1 MPRLTWKGAMPE
13 LFVFV
18 FKSAPYYAVIGV
30 SKRCINPTTKQVSG
44 LSVMSSSSPP
54 SARKAWHLSL
64 TKRVK
69 NKAPAAKQS
78 LRKLFKFIHL
88 LFSLDYTKLDVLLI
102 TAGTFFAIASGVP
115 FPLLG
120 IVFGELINELNS
132 TTCSEDTSESSDITS
147 NVRERVL
154 YVIYITIANF
164 CFIYIHCSCWSY
176 ASERIARRYR
186 RRYFQSIVKQDTAY
200 IEGLPSGDVIS
211 RLVRD
216 IEVVQSGT
224 SEKVGI
230 LISTVSY
237 FVTSYIVAFMKA
249 PKIAGMLVSVVPCY
263 FLMSYVGGYFIKRY
277 ATRINT
283 HVDAATT
290 IASSSLSHLPLV
302 YAFTAGDRLIKMFS
316 HHLLASRRDA
326 LKKAGTHAVQLGL
339 LYFIAYSS
347 NALAFWAG
355 SREIAQSVESDQGG
369 VSVGAVYTVIFV
381 LIDASFILS
390 QVAPFIH
397 VFAAAASASDR
408 LQSVIDRHSL
418 IDGTSDEGDKYAP
431 FGEQDIVLRDV
442 HFTYPSRPDAPVL
455 TGINL
460 TIPPRQH
467 TAIVGASGGGKSTVV
482 SLLERFYDPSSGELL
497 IGSQRFQDL
506 NVKYL
511 RGSIGYVQQE
521 PTLFDRSIL
530 ENIADGLENSS
541 NESHR
546 DLNSAAMGSALA
558 DVAACIRNGTP
569 EKEAIKAQDH
579 RVSKVVE
586 LVRQAAL
593 NSNALTFIETL
604 PHGLATSTGSGG
616 SQLSGGQKQRVALAR
631 ALVREPSLL
640 ILDEATA
647 ALDSTSESLI
657 QDALAKLQD
666 RVTMVSIA
674 HRLATAKDAHK
685 IVVVDKG
692 EVVEQGPHAELIA
705 KGGVYAKMVEFQN
718 LERVEMPA
726 TSEDHAVSRSSSDI
740 QGELPDYGS
749 REMPA
754 EESVLI
760 PSGEETKAQTDSDKT
775 VDESSRSKP
784 PRWFTIKFTFAL
796 VRPNLGFLI
805 LGLSASVI
813 IGGSYIAEAV
823 IFGHT
828 VSSLS
833 PCGGADNIREGGE
846 LYGLLFFII
855 AIAEFSANV
864 VGGCAFGWAAE
875 KILARIRILSLKSL
889 LSQTIG
895 WHSMDD
901 RTPGTLISYII
912 SDASALS
919 NITGSTIG
927 LILAAAVNL
936 VAGLVVS
943 FVLAWKIAIVLAPCI
958 PVLLASGIMKLR
970 TQAKFA
976 ERHQKAFSQATAIT
990 VEAVDN
996 IRIVSAFSLE
1006 TSSNLRYE
1014 HALREPYR
1022 ETLRSIAYGNVFLA
1036 LAFSISNLVYALAYW
1051 WGTRQVVDGLYSQTQ
1066 FFIILPAL
1074 LFSTQSCSQMF
1085 ALAPDI
1091 SKAGLAASNITKL
1104 LTTRSA
1110 DDELDPQNARGKPT
1124 DYKQLVSEKPLDTEA
1139 ADASALA
1146 SSGQGMMVRLR
1157 DVHFD
1162 YPSRPGHPVLC
1173 GVNLNIEAGQFCAL
1187 AGPSGSGK
1195 STIFAMLERFYRPS
1209 RGAVVM
1215 DGIDITRRFG
1225 AEFRDDLALVPQD
1238 NVLFEGSVAFNLS
1251 LGARSGHQPSQE
1263 EIEEACRAASIH
1275 DVIMSLPRGYQTQ
1288 CNHDG
1293 KQFSGGQRQRL
1304 SIARA
1309 LLRRPRL
1316 LLLDESTSALDGES
1330 ERRIQDALMALRGRT
1345 TIIAIAHRLNTIQH
1359 ADCIYL
1365 IEGGKC
1371 VEQGTHREL
1380 IERSEAYRSSVVH
1393 QSIQS

>member
-1 MPRLTWKGAMPE
+1 MSSGSPPTVPKGAH
-13 LFVFV
+13 LQLIQRIK
-18 FKSAPYYAVIGV
+18 KSIPA
-30 SKRCINPTTKQVSG
+30 TKQSF
-44 LSVMSSSSPP
+44 
-54 SARKAWHLSL
+54 RKFFA
-64 TKRVK
+64 
-69 NKAPAAKQS
+69 
-78 LRKLFKFIHL
+78 FIHL
-88 LFSLDYTKLDVLLI
+88 LFSLGFTKLDVLLI
-102 TAGTFFAIASGVP
+102 AAGTFFAIASGIP

-120 IVFGELINELNS
+120 IVFGELINDLN
-132 TTCSEDTSESSDITS
+132 TATCTDAASTS
-147 NVRERVL
+147 NNVTDNVRQKVL

-186 RRYFQSIVKQDTAY
+186 RRYFQSIVRQDTAY

-216 IEVVQSGT
+216 VEVVQSGT

-237 FVTSYIVAFMKA
+237 FVTSYVVAFMKA

-263 FLMSYVGGYFIKRY
+263 FLMSYVGGYFIKKY
-277 ATRINT
+277 TTRINT

-302 YAFTAGDRLIKMFS
+302 YAFSSGDRLIKLFS
-316 HHLLASRRDA
+316 DHLLESRKDA

-339 LYFIAYSS
+339 LYFVAYSS

-355 SREIAQSVESDQGG
+355 SRQIAEAVESDQGG

-397 VFAAAASASDR
+397 MFAAAAGASDR
-408 LQSVIDRHSL
+408 LQSVINRDSL
-418 IDGTSDEGDKYAP
+418 IDGTSDKGDKSAP
-431 FGEQDIVLRDV
+431 FGEEDIVFRDV
-442 HFTYPSRPDAPVL
+442 HFSYPSRPDAPVL
-455 TGINL
+455 NGINL
-460 TIPPRQH
+460 NIPPRQH
-467 TAIVGASGGGKSTVV
+467 TAIVGPSGGGKSTVV
-482 SLLERFYDPSSGELL
+482 SLLERFYDPASGELL
-497 IGSQRFQDL
+497 IGSHRFQDL

-521 PTLFDRSIL
+521 PTLFNRSIL
-530 ENIADGLENSS
+530 ENIADGLMNSS
-541 NESHR
+541 NENHKE
-546 DLNSAAMGSALA
+546 LTSAVLGCALA
-558 DVAACIRNGTP
+558 DLAASIRNGTP
-569 EKEAIKAQDH
+569 ENEALKVHNHNVA
-579 RVSKVVE
+579 RVVE
-586 LVRQAAL
+586 LVRHAAA
-593 NSNALTFIETL
+593 SANALTFIETL
-604 PHGLATSTGSGG
+604 PHGLATNTGSAG
-616 SQLSGGQKQRVALAR
+616 SQLSGGQKQRIALAR

-657 QDALAKLQD
+657 HDALAKLQD
-666 RVTMVSIA
+666 RITMVSIA

-685 IVVVDKG
+685 IVVIDKG
-692 EVVEQGPHAELIA
+692 KVVEQGPHTELVA
-705 KGGVYAKMVEFQN
+705 KGGAYAKMVEFQN
-718 LERVEMPA
+718 LDTLEAPA
-726 TSEDHAVSRSSSDI
+726 KPEDSVSRDSRAIRNTS
-740 QGELPDYGS
+740 PDYGS
-749 REMPA
+749 KEMTVEDSAVKTP
-754 EESVLI
+754 V
-760 PSGEETKAQTDSDKT
+760 EETKKETGSDKT
-775 VDESSRSKP
+775 VEESDKSTP
-784 PRWFTIKFTFAL
+784 PRWFTIKFAFAL
-796 VRPNLGFLI
+796 VRPNLGYLI
-805 LGLSASVI
+805 LCLSASVI
-813 IGGSYIAEAV
+813 IGGSYISEAV

-828 VSSLS
+828 VNSLS
-833 PCGGADNIREGGE
+833 PCGGADKIRHGGQ
-846 LYGLLFFII
+846 LYGLLFFIM
-855 AIAEFSANV
+855 ALVEFSANV

-875 KILARIRILSLKSL
+875 KILTRIRILSLQSL
-889 LSQTIG
+889 LSQTIR
-895 WHSMDD
+895 WHGMDD
-901 RTPGTLISYII
+901 RTPGTLISYIV
-912 SDASALS
+912 SDASSLS
-919 NITGSTIG
+919 NITGSTVG

-958 PVLLASGIMKLR
+958 PVLLVSGIMKLR

-976 ERHQKAFSQATAIT
+976 ERHQKAFAEATSIT
-990 VEAVDN
+990 VEAIDN

-1006 TSSNLRYE
+1006 TESNVRYE
-1014 HALREPYR
+1014 HALREPYH
-1022 ETLRSIAYGNVFLA
+1022 ETLRSIAYSNVFLA

-1051 WGTRQVVDGLYSQTQ
+1051 WGTRQVVAGLYSQTQ

-1091 SKAGLAASNITKL
+1091 SKAGLAAANITKL

-1110 DDELDPQNARGKPT
+1110 DDELNPQSPGQKHSA
-1124 DYKQLVSEKPLDTEA
+1124 YKLLLSEKSHDTEA
-1139 ADASALA
+1139 ADSSVPV
-1146 SSGQGMMVRLR
+1146 SSGSGMNVQLR
-1157 DVHFD
+1157 DVHFE

-1173 GVNLNIEAGQFCAL
+1173 GVNLNIQAGQFCAL

-1195 STIFAMLERFYRPS
+1195 STIFAILERFYRPN

-1215 DGIDITRRFG
+1215 DGIDITRQLG
-1225 AEFRDDLALVPQD
+1225 TEFRDDIALVPQE
-1238 NVLFEGSVAFNLS
+1238 NVLFEGSVTFNLG
-1251 LGARSGHQPSQE
+1251 LGARPGHQPSQE
-1263 EIEEACRAASIH
+1263 DIEEACRAASIH
-1275 DVIMSLPRGYQTQ
+1275 EVIMSLPQGYDTP
-1288 CNHDG
+1288 CSHDG

-1330 ERRIQDALMALRGRT
+1330 ERRIQDSLMALRGRT
-1345 TIIAIAHRLNTIQH
+1345 TIIAIAHRLNIIQH

-1365 IEGGKC
+1365 IEAGQC
-1371 VEQGTHREL
+1371 VEQGTHLEL
-1380 IERSEAYRSSVVH
+1380 IERSETYRSSVIQ

>member
-1 MPRLTWKGAMPE
+1 
-13 LFVFV
+13 
-18 FKSAPYYAVIGV
+18 
-30 SKRCINPTTKQVSG
+30 
-44 LSVMSSSSPP
+44 MSSSSPP
-54 SARKAWHLSL
+54 NARRASHLQL
-64 TKRVK
+64 LQRVK
-69 NKAPAAKQS
+69 KTVPGTKQS
-78 LRKLFKFIHL
+78 FRKLFAFIHL
-88 LFSLDYTKLDVLLI
+88 LFSLDYTKLDVFLI
-102 TAGTFFAIASGVP
+102 AAGTFFAIASGIP
-115 FPLLG
+115 LPLLG
-120 IVFGELINELNS
+120 IVFGELINDLN
-132 TTCSEDTSESSDITS
+132 TATCTDAASAS
-147 NVRERVL
+147 NNVTDSVRQKVL

-186 RRYFQSIVKQDTAY
+186 RRYFQSIVRQDTAY

-230 LISTVSY
+230 LIYTVSY
-237 FVTSYIVAFMKA
+237 FATSYVVAFMKA
-249 PKIAGMLVSVVPCY
+249 PEIAGMLVSVVPCY

-277 ATRINT
+277 TTRINS

-302 YAFTAGDRLIKMFS
+302 YAFSSGDRLIKLFS
-316 HHLLASRRDA
+316 ENLLESRKDA

-355 SREIAQSVESDQGG
+355 SRQIAEAVESGQGG

-397 VFAAAASASDR
+397 MFAAAAGASDR
-408 LQSVIDRHSL
+408 LQSVINRDSL
-418 IDGTSDEGDKYAP
+418 IDGTSDEGNKSAP
-431 FGEQDIVLRDV
+431 FGEEDIVFRGV
-442 HFTYPSRPDAPVL
+442 HFSYPSRPDAPVL
-455 TGINL
+455 NGINL
-460 TIPPRQH
+460 TIPPLQH
-467 TAIVGASGGGKSTVV
+467 TAIVGPSGGGKSTVV
-482 SLLERFYDPSSGELL
+482 SLLERFYDPVSGELL
-497 IGSQRFQDL
+497 IGSQRLQ
-506 NVKYL
+506 V

-521 PTLFDRSIL
+521 PTLFNRSIL
-530 ENIADGLENSS
+530 ENIADGLITSS
-541 NESHR
+541 NESHQV
-546 DLNSAAMGSALA
+546 LTSAVLGRVLA
-558 DVAACIRNGTP
+558 DLAESIRNGTP
-569 EKEAIKAQDH
+569 EKEALLAHDDKVA
-579 RVSKVVE
+579 KVVE
-586 LVRQAAL
+586 LVRQAAA
-593 NSNALTFIETL
+593 SANALAFIETL
-604 PHGLATSTGSGG
+604 PHGLATNTGSGG
-616 SQLSGGQKQRVALAR
+616 SQLSGGQKQRIALAR

-692 EVVEQGPHAELIA
+692 KVVEQGPHAELVA
-705 KGGVYAKMVEFQN
+705 KGGAYAKMVEFQN
-718 LERVEMPA
+718 LETLEAPA
-726 TSEDHAVSRSSSDI
+726 IPGDDVSRDSSVIRST
-740 QGELPDYGS
+740 LPDYGS
-749 REMPA
+749 KEMAVEDSALKSSGEEIKKETASDKTA
-754 EESVLI
+754 EES
-760 PSGEETKAQTDSDKT
+760 D
-775 VDESSRSKP
+775 RSKP
-784 PRWFTIKFTFAL
+784 PRWFTLKFTFAL
-796 VRPNLGFLI
+796 VRPNLGYLM

-828 VSSLS
+828 VNSLS
-833 PCGGADNIREGGE
+833 PCGVADKIRDGGE
-846 LYGLLFFII
+846 SYGLLFFVM
-855 AIAEFSANV
+855 ALLEFSANV
-864 VGGCAFGWAAE
+864 IAGCAFGWAAE
-875 KILARIRILSLKSL
+875 KILIRIRILSLKCL

-895 WHSMDD
+895 WHGMDD
-901 RTPGTLISYII
+901 RTPSTLISYIV
-912 SDASALS
+912 SDASSLS
-919 NITGSTIG
+919 NITGSTVG

-936 VAGLVVS
+936 VAGLAVS

-958 PVLLASGIMKLR
+958 PVLLVSSILKLR

-976 ERHQKAFSQATAIT
+976 ERHQKAFAEATSIT

-1006 TSSNLRYE
+1006 KESNIRYE
-1014 HALREPYR
+1014 HALRAPYR
-1022 ETLRSIAYGNVFLA
+1022 ETLRSIAYSNIFLA

-1051 WGTRQVVDGLYSQTQ
+1051 WGTRQVVAGLYSQTQ

-1085 ALAPDI
+1085 ALAPGI
-1091 SKAGLAASNITKL
+1091 SKAGLAAANITRL

-1110 DDELDPQNARGKPT
+1110 DDELNPQ
-1124 DYKQLVSEKPLDTEA
+1124 
-1139 ADASALA
+1139 
-1146 SSGQGMMVRLR
+1146 SSGQKPNDYKSLLSEKSQDAEAAYSSVPFASGTGMNVQLR
-1157 DVHFD
+1157 DVHFE
-1162 YPSRPGHPVLC
+1162 YPSRPGHQVLR
-1173 GVNLNIEAGQFCAL
+1173 GVNLDIQAGQFCAL

-1195 STIFAMLERFYRPS
+1195 STIFTMLERFYRPN

-1215 DGIDITRRFG
+1215 DGTDITRQLG
-1225 AEFRDDLALVPQD
+1225 TEFWDDIALVPQE

-1251 LGARSGHQPSQE
+1251 LGARPGHEPSQE
-1263 EIEEACRAASIH
+1263 EMEEACRAASIH
-1275 DVIMSLPRGYQTQ
+1275 EVIMSLSQGYQTP
-1288 CNHDG
+1288 CSHDG

-1330 ERRIQDALMALRGRT
+1330 ER
-1345 TIIAIAHRLNTIQH
+1345 
-1359 ADCIYL
+1359 
-1365 IEGGKC
+1365 
-1371 VEQGTHREL
+1371 
-1380 IERSEAYRSSVVH
+1380 
-1393 QSIQS
+1393 

>member
-1 MPRLTWKGAMPE
+1 MSRPEHRLT
-13 LFVFV
+13 LVQ
-18 FKSAPYYAVIGV
+18 
-30 SKRCINPTTKQVSG
+30 TQ
-44 LSVMSSSSPP
+44 
-54 SARKAWHLSL
+54 
-64 TKRVK
+64 RVK
-69 NKAPAAKQS
+69 DIF
-78 LRKLFKFIHL
+78 RKFFAFIHL
-88 LFSLDYTKLDVLLI
+88 LFSLGYTKLDALLI
-102 TAGTFFAIASGVP
+102 AAGTFFAIASGIP

-120 IVFGELINELNS
+120 IVFGELINDLNT
-132 TTCSEDTSESSDITS
+132 TTCPETASASASAS
-147 NVRERVL
+147 NDVTNSVRKKVL

-186 RRYFQSIVKQDTAY
+186 RRYFQSIIRQETAY

-277 ATRINT
+277 ATRINN
-283 HVDAATT
+283 HVDAATA

-302 YAFTAGDRLIKMFS
+302 YAFSSGDRLIRLFS
-316 HHLLASRRDA
+316 DHLLESRKDA

-355 SREIAQSVESDQGG
+355 SRQIAEAVESNQGG

-397 VFAAAASASDR
+397 MFAAAAGASDR
-408 LQSVIDRHSL
+408 LQSVINRDSL
-418 IDGTSDEGDKYAP
+418 IDGTSGEGDTYAP
-431 FGEQDIVLRDV
+431 FGEEDIVFRDV
-442 HFTYPSRPDAPVL
+442 HFSYPSRPDTLVL
-455 TGINL
+455 NGFNL
-460 TIPPRQH
+460 AIPPRQH
-467 TAIVGASGGGKSTVV
+467 TAIVGPSGGGKSTVL
-482 SLLERFYDPSSGELL
+482 SLLERFYDPASGQLL

-530 ENIADGLENSS
+530 ENIADGLANSS
-541 NESHR
+541 NESYK
-546 DLNSAAMGSALA
+546 DLTSVVLGSALA
-558 DVAACIRNGTP
+558 DLAASIRNGMP
-569 EKEAIKAQDH
+569 ANEAIRSHDH
-579 RVSKVVE
+579 RVARIVD
-586 LVRQAAL
+586 LVRQAAAS
-593 NSNALTFIETL
+593 SNALTFIETM
-604 PHGLATSTGSGG
+604 PHGLATITGPAG
-616 SQLSGGQKQRVALAR
+616 SQLSGGQKQRIALAR
-631 ALVREPSLL
+631 ALVRDPSIL

-647 ALDSTSESLI
+647 ALDSTSEMLI

-674 HRLATAKDAHK
+674 HRLATAKDANK

-692 EVVEQGPHAELIA
+692 KVVEQGPHAELVA
-705 KGGVYAKMVEFQN
+705 KGGVYAKMVQFQN
-718 LERVEMPA
+718 LETLEMPVM
-726 TSEDHAVSRSSSDI
+726 SEDTVSPYKSSI
-740 QGELPDYGS
+740 HCELPDLRS
-749 REMPA
+749 KEMPVQ
-754 EESVLI
+754 ESVRKT
-760 PSGEETKAQTDSDKT
+760 SGEETKTRTGSDDT
-775 VDESSRSKP
+775 VEEPDNLNP
-784 PRWFTIKFTFAL
+784 PRWLTAKFMFAL
-796 VRPNLGFLI
+796 VRPNIGYLI

-833 PCGGADNIREGGE
+833 PCGGADNIRHGGH
-846 LYGLLFFII
+846 LYGLLFFIM
-855 AIAEFSANV
+855 ALVEFSANV

-875 KILARIRILSLKSL
+875 KILTRVRILSLKSL
-889 LSQTIG
+889 LSQTLG
-895 WHSMDD
+895 WHVMGD

-919 NITGSTIG
+919 NITGSTVG
-927 LILAAAVNL
+927 LVLAAAVNL

-943 FVLAWKIAIVLAPCI
+943 FAIAWKIAIVLAPCI

-976 ERHQKAFSQATAIT
+976 ERHQKAFAQATSIT

-1006 TSSNLRYE
+1006 TQSNVRYE
-1014 HALREPYR
+1014 HALREPYQ

-1051 WGTRQVVDGLYSQTQ
+1051 WGTRQVVAGLYSQTQ

-1091 SKAGLAASNITKL
+1091 SKAGLAASNIHKL
-1104 LTTRSA
+1104 LTTDSA
-1110 DDELDPQNARGKPT
+1110 DDELNPQSCGQKAGN
-1124 DYKQLVSEKPLDTEA
+1124 YKLLLSEKLYDTEA
-1139 ADASALA
+1139 AG
-1146 SSGQGMMVRLR
+1146 SSVPLSSREGMSIQLR
-1157 DVHFD
+1157 DVHFE

-1173 GVNLNIEAGQFCAL
+1173 GVSLNIQPGQFCAL

-1195 STIFAMLERFYRPS
+1195 STIFIMLERFYRPN

-1215 DGIDITRRFG
+1215 DGTDITRQLG
-1225 AEFRDDLALVPQD
+1225 TEFRDDIALVPQE
-1238 NVLFEGSVAFNLS
+1238 NVLFEGSVAFNLG
-1251 LGARSGHQPSQE
+1251 LGARPGYQPSQE
-1263 EIEEACRAASIH
+1263 EMEEACRAASIH
-1275 DVIMSLPRGYQTQ
+1275 DVIMSLPQGYQTL
-1288 CNHDG
+1288 CTHDG

-1309 LLRRPRL
+1309 LLRHPRL

-1330 ERRIQDALMALRGRT
+1330 ERRIQDALMALKGRT

-1359 ADCIYL
+1359 ADCIFL
-1365 IEGGKC
+1365 IEGGQC
-1371 VEQGTHREL
+1371 VEQGTHHEL
-1380 IERSEAYRSSVVH
+1380 IERSETYRSSVLQ

>member
-1 MPRLTWKGAMPE
+1 
-13 LFVFV
+13 
-18 FKSAPYYAVIGV
+18 
-30 SKRCINPTTKQVSG
+30 
-44 LSVMSSSSPP
+44 MSSSIPP
-54 SARKAWHLSL
+54 SVRKASRLQL
-64 TKRVK
+64 ARRVK
-69 NKAPAAKQS
+69 KAVPATKEATRQ
-78 LRKLFKFIHL
+78 LFAFIRL

-102 TAGTFFAIASGVP
+102 AAGTFFAIASGIP

-120 IVFGELINELNS
+120 IVFGELINDLNT
-132 TTCSEDTSESSDITS
+132 TTCSESATASSDVTDS
-147 NVRERVL
+147 VRRKVF
-154 YVIYITIANF
+154 YVIYLTIANF
-164 CFIYIHCSCWSY
+164 CFIYIHCSCWSFV
-176 ASERIARRYR
+176 SERIARRYR
-186 RRYFQSIVKQDTAY
+186 RRFFQSIVRQDTAY

-216 IEVVQSGT
+216 VEVVQSGT

-237 FVTSYIVAFMKA
+237 FVTSYVVAFIKA
-249 PKIAGMLVSVVPCY
+249 PTIAGMLVSLVPCY
-263 FLMSYVGGYFIKRY
+263 FLMSYIGGYFIKKY
-277 ATRINT
+277 SNRINE

-302 YAFTAGDRLIKMFS
+302 CAFSSGDRLVKLFS
-316 HHLLASRRDA
+316 DHLLGSRMDA

-355 SREIAQSVESDQGG
+355 SRLIADSVESDRSD

-390 QVAPFIH
+390 QVAPFVH
-397 VFAAAASASDR
+397 TFAAAAGASDR
-408 LQSVIDRHSL
+408 LQSVIHRESR
-418 IDGTSDEGDKYAP
+418 IDGTSETGAKSAP
-431 FGEQDIVLRDV
+431 FGEEDIVFHDV
-442 HFTYPSRPDAPVL
+442 HFTYPSRPDVPVL
-455 TGINL
+455 NGINL
-460 TIPPRQH
+460 TIPPRRH
-467 TAIVGASGGGKSTVV
+467 TAIVGPSGGGKSTVV
-482 SLLERFYDPSSGELL
+482 SLLERFYDPSTGELL
-497 IGSQRFQDL
+497 IGDQSFRNL

-530 ENIADGLENSS
+530 ENIADGLANSS
-541 NESHR
+541 NEGHR
-546 DLNSAAMGSALA
+546 DLAPFVLDSTLA
-558 DVAACIRNGTP
+558 DLAASIRNGTT
-569 EKEAIKAQDH
+569 EKEAIEGHDP
-579 RVSKVVE
+579 RVARIVE
-586 LVRQAAL
+586 LVRQAAAS
-593 NSNALTFIETL
+593 SNALAFIETL
-604 PHGLATSTGSGG
+604 PHGLATNTGSAG

-647 ALDSTSESLI
+647 ALDSNSESLI

-692 EVVEQGPHAELIA
+692 QVVEEGSHAELVA
-705 KGGVYAKMVEFQN
+705 KGGAYAKMVEFQN
-718 LERVEMPA
+718 LETVDMPTIPEA
-726 TSEDHAVSRSSSDI
+726 YVSRDTSSSI
-740 QGELPDYGS
+740 HGELDGS
-749 REMPA
+749 GAKEMAADVSLSKTP
-754 EESVLI
+754 
-760 PSGEETKAQTDSDKT
+760 GEETKTQVGSDET
-775 VDESSRSKP
+775 VEEGDKPKP
-784 PRWFTIKFTFAL
+784 PRWFTLKFTFAL
-796 VRPNLGFLI
+796 VRPNLGYLV
-805 LGLSASVI
+805 LGLSASVV

-828 VSSLS
+828 ISSLS
-833 PCGGADNIREGGE
+833 LCTGADNIRHGGH
-846 LYGLLFFII
+846 LYGLLFFIM
-855 AIAEFSANV
+855 ALVEFSANIV
-864 VGGCAFGWAAE
+864 SGCAFGWAAE
-875 KILARIRILSLKSL
+875 KILTRIRILSLRSL
-889 LSQTIG
+889 LSQTIT
-895 WHSMDD
+895 WHNTDG

-919 NITGSTIG
+919 NISGSTIG
-927 LILAAAVNL
+927 LLLAAAVNL

-958 PVLLASGIMKLR
+958 PVLLASGLMKLR

-976 ERHQKAFSQATAIT
+976 ERHQKAFAQATSIT

-1006 TSSNLRYE
+1006 RQSNARYE
-1014 HALREPYR
+1014 LALREPYR
-1022 ETLRSIAYGNVFLA
+1022 ETLRSIAFGNIFLA

-1051 WGTRQVVDGLYSQTQ
+1051 WGTRQVVAGLYSQTQ

-1074 LFSTQSCSQMF
+1074 LFSTQSCSQML

-1091 SKAGLAASNITKL
+1091 SKAGLAASNITEL

-1110 DDELDPQNARGKPT
+1110 DDELNPQCSGKYHR
-1124 DYKQLVSEKPLDTEA
+1124 DYKLLLSEKPHDMEA
-1139 ADASALA
+1139 ADSKPDGMVPGVPV
-1146 SSGQGMMVRLR
+1146 SSGQGMNIQLQ
-1157 DVHFD
+1157 DVHFE
-1162 YPSRPGHPVLC
+1162 YPSRPGQPVLC
-1173 GVNLNIEAGQFCAL
+1173 GVNLNIKAGQFCAL
-1187 AGPSGSGK
+1187 AGSSGSGK
-1195 STIFAMLERFYRPS
+1195 STIFAMLERFYRPN
-1209 RGAVVM
+1209 RGAVLM
-1215 DGIDITRRFG
+1215 DGTDITRQLG
-1225 AEFRDDLALVPQD
+1225 TEFRDDIALVPQE
-1238 NVLFEGSVAFNLS
+1238 NVLFEGSIAFNLG
-1251 LGARSGHQPSQE
+1251 LGARPGHQPSQE
-1263 EIEEACRAASIH
+1263 EMEEACRAASIH
-1275 DVIMSLPRGYQTQ
+1275 DVIMALPEGYQTK
-1288 CNHDG
+1288 CSHDG

-1345 TIIAIAHRLNTIQH
+1345 TIIAIAHRLNTIQR
-1359 ADCIYL
+1359 ADRIYL
-1365 IEGGKC
+1365 IEGGQC
-1371 VEQGTHREL
+1371 VEQGTHNEL
-1380 IERSEAYRSSVVH
+1380 IARSETYRTSVIQ

>member
-1 MPRLTWKGAMPE
+1 
-13 LFVFV
+13 
-18 FKSAPYYAVIGV
+18 
-30 SKRCINPTTKQVSG
+30 
-44 LSVMSSSSPP
+44 MSSSKPP
-54 SARKAWHLSL
+54 SVREASRLQLAQ
-64 TKRVK
+64 RVK
-69 NKAPAAKQS
+69 KSVPATKEGI
-78 LRKLFKFIHL
+78 RKFFAFIRL
-88 LFSLDYTKLDVLLI
+88 LFSVGYTKLDALLI
-102 TAGTFFAIASGVP
+102 AAGTFFAIASGIP

-120 IVFGELINELNS
+120 IVFGELINDLNT
-132 TTCSEDTSESSDITS
+132 TTCSESSTAPNDVTDG
-147 NVRERVL
+147 VRRKVL
-154 YVIYITIANF
+154 YVIYLTIANF
-164 CFIYIHCSCWSY
+164 CFIYIHCSCWSF

-186 RRYFQSIVKQDTAY
+186 RRYFQSIVRQDTAY
-200 IEGLPSGDVIS
+200 IEGLPSGDIIS

-237 FVTSYIVAFMKA
+237 FVTSYIVAFIKA

-277 ATRINT
+277 SGRINV

-302 YAFTAGDRLIKMFS
+302 YAFSSGDRLVKLFS
-316 HHLLASRRDA
+316 DHLLGSRRDA

-355 SREIAQSVESDQGG
+355 SRSIAESVESDQGG
-369 VSVGAVYTVIFV
+369 ISVGAVYTVIFV

-397 VFAAAASASDR
+397 VFAAAAGASER
-408 LQSVIDRHSL
+408 LQSVIHRDSL
-418 IDGTSDEGDKYAP
+418 IDGTSETGAKSAP
-431 FGEQDIVLRDV
+431 FGEEDIVFHDV
-442 HFTYPSRPDAPVL
+442 HFSYPSRPDVPVL
-455 TGINL
+455 NGINL
-460 TIPPRQH
+460 TIPPRRH
-467 TAIVGASGGGKSTVV
+467 TAIVGPSGGGKSTVV
-482 SLLERFYDPSSGELL
+482 SLLERFYDPATGDLF
-497 IGSQRFQDL
+497 IGNQSFRDL

-530 ENIADGLENSS
+530 ENIADGLANSS
-541 NESHR
+541 NESHQ
-546 DLNSAAMGSALA
+546 DLAPFVHNSALA
-558 DVAACIRNGTP
+558 DLAASIRNGTP
-569 EKEAIKAQDH
+569 EKEAIEGHDP
-579 RVSKVVE
+579 RVARIVE
-586 LVRQAAL
+586 HVRQAAAS
-593 NSNALTFIETL
+593 SNALSFIETL
-604 PHGLATSTGSGG
+604 PHGLATNTGSAG
-616 SQLSGGQKQRVALAR
+616 SQLSGGQKQRIALAR
-631 ALVREPSLL
+631 ALIREPSLL

-692 EVVEQGPHAELIA
+692 QVVEEGPHAELVA
-705 KGGVYAKMVEFQN
+705 KGGAYAKMVKFQN
-718 LERVEMPA
+718 LGALDMPA
-726 TSEDHAVSRSSSDI
+726 IPEANVQRDTSSYIH
-740 QGELPDYGS
+740 GELYDSGTK
-749 REMPA
+749 EMPA
-754 EESVLI
+754 EVSI
-760 PSGEETKAQTDSDKT
+760 SKTPAEETKTQTGSDETAEEGDKPK
-775 VDESSRSKP
+775 RS
-784 PRWFTIKFTFAL
+784 RWFTLKFTFAL
-796 VRPNLGFLI
+796 VRPNLGYLV
-805 LGLSASVI
+805 LGLSASVV
-813 IGGSYIAEAV
+813 IGGSYISEAV

-828 VSSLS
+828 ISSLS
-833 PCGGADNIREGGE
+833 PCTGADNIRHGGQ
-846 LYGLLFFII
+846 LYGLLFFVM
-855 AIAEFSANV
+855 ALVEFSANIV
-864 VGGCAFGWAAE
+864 SGCAFGWAAE
-875 KILARIRILSLKSL
+875 KILTRIRILSLRSL
-889 LSQTIG
+889 LSQTIT
-895 WHSMDD
+895 WHGMDG

-919 NITGSTIG
+919 NISGSTVG
-927 LILAAAVNL
+927 LLLAAAVNL
-936 VAGLVVS
+936 VAGIVVS
-943 FVLAWKIAIVLAPCI
+943 FILAWKIAIVLAPCI

-976 ERHQKAFSQATAIT
+976 QRHQKAFAQATSIT

-1006 TSSNLRYE
+1006 GQSNARYE
-1014 HALREPYR
+1014 LALREPYR
-1022 ETLRSIAYGNVFLA
+1022 ETLRSIAYGNIFLA

-1051 WGTRQVVDGLYSQTQ
+1051 WGTRQVVSGLYSQTQ

-1091 SKAGLAASNITKL
+1091 SKAGIAASNITEL

-1110 DDELDPQNARGKPT
+1110 DDELNPESSSGKKYR
-1124 DYKQLVSEKPLDTEA
+1124 DYRLLLSEKAHDAEA
-1139 ADASALA
+1139 AGPNQEGTVPSVPV
-1146 SSGQGMMVRLR
+1146 SSGQGLNVQLR
-1157 DVHFD
+1157 DVHFE
-1162 YPSRPGHPVLC
+1162 YPSRPGHPVLR
-1173 GVNLNIEAGQFCAL
+1173 GVNLNIQAGQFCAL
-1187 AGPSGSGK
+1187 AGSSGSGK
-1195 STIFAMLERFYRPS
+1195 STIFTMLERFYRPH
-1209 RGAVVM
+1209 RGAVMM
-1215 DGIDITRRFG
+1215 DGTDITRQLG
-1225 AEFRDDLALVPQD
+1225 TEFRDDIALVPQE
-1238 NVLFEGSVAFNLS
+1238 NVLFEGSIAFNLG
-1251 LGARSGHQPSQE
+1251 LGARPGYQPSQE
-1263 EIEEACRAASIH
+1263 EMEEACRAASIH
-1275 DVIMSLPRGYQTQ
+1275 DVIMALPDGYQTQ
-1288 CNHDG
+1288 CSHDG

-1330 ERRIQDALMALRGRT
+1330 ERRIQDALMALQGRT
-1345 TIIAIAHRLNTIQH
+1345 TIIAIAHRLNTIQR

-1365 IEGGKC
+1365 IEGGQC
-1371 VEQGTHREL
+1371 VEQGTHQEL
-1380 IERSEAYRSSVVH
+1380 VERSETYRTSVIQ

>member
-1 MPRLTWKGAMPE
+1 MR
-13 LFVFV
+13 
-18 FKSAPYYAVIGV
+18 
-30 SKRCINPTTKQVSG
+30 
-44 LSVMSSSSPP
+44 SSSQP
-54 SARKAWHLSL
+54 SVREASHL
-64 TKRVK
+64 KMRVK
-69 NKAPAAKQS
+69 DIF
-78 LRKLFKFIHL
+78 RKFFAFIHL
-88 LFSLDYTKLDVLLI
+88 LFSLGYTKLDALLI
-102 TAGTFFAIASGVP
+102 AAGTFFAIASGIP

-120 IVFGELINELNS
+120 IVFGELINDLNT
-132 TTCSEDTSESSDITS
+132 TTCSETASASASAS
-147 NVRERVL
+147 NDVTNGVRKKVL

-186 RRYFQSIVKQDTAY
+186 RRYFQSIIRQETAY

-277 ATRINT
+277 ATRINN
-283 HVDAATT
+283 HVDAATA

-302 YAFTAGDRLIKMFS
+302 YAFSSGDRLIRLFS
-316 HHLLASRRDA
+316 DHLLESRKDA

-355 SREIAQSVESDQGG
+355 SRQIAEAVESNQGG

-397 VFAAAASASDR
+397 MFAAAAGASDR
-408 LQSVIDRHSL
+408 LQSVINRDSL
-418 IDGTSDEGDKYAP
+418 IDGTSGEGDTYAP
-431 FGEQDIVLRDV
+431 FGEEDIVFRDV
-442 HFTYPSRPDAPVL
+442 HFSYPSRPDTLVL
-455 TGINL
+455 NGFNL
-460 TIPPRQH
+460 AIPPRQH
-467 TAIVGASGGGKSTVV
+467 TAIVGPSGGGKSTVL
-482 SLLERFYDPSSGELL
+482 SLLERFYDPASGQLL

-530 ENIADGLENSS
+530 ENIADGLANSS
-541 NESHR
+541 NESYK
-546 DLNSAAMGSALA
+546 DLTSVVLGSALA
-558 DVAACIRNGTP
+558 DLAASIRNGMP
-569 EKEAIKAQDH
+569 ANEAIRSHDH
-579 RVSKVVE
+579 RVARIVD
-586 LVRQAAL
+586 LVRQAAAS
-593 NSNALTFIETL
+593 SNALTFIETMA
-604 PHGLATSTGSGG
+604 HGLATITGPAG
-616 SQLSGGQKQRVALAR
+616 SQLSGGQKQRIALAR
-631 ALVREPSLL
+631 ALVRDPSIL

-647 ALDSTSESLI
+647 ALDSTSEMLI

-674 HRLATAKDAHK
+674 HRLATAKDANK

-692 EVVEQGPHAELIA
+692 KVVEQGPHAELVA
-705 KGGVYAKMVEFQN
+705 KGGVYAKMVQSQN
-718 LERVEMPA
+718 LETLEMPVM
-726 TSEDHAVSRSSSDI
+726 SEDTVSPYKSSI
-740 QGELPDYGS
+740 HCELPDLRS
-749 REMPA
+749 KEMPVQ
-754 EESVLI
+754 ESVRKT
-760 PSGEETKAQTDSDKT
+760 SGEETKTRTGSDDT
-775 VDESSRSKP
+775 VEEPDNLNP
-784 PRWFTIKFTFAL
+784 PRWLTAKFMFAL
-796 VRPNLGFLI
+796 VRPNIGYLI

-833 PCGGADNIREGGE
+833 PCGGADNIRHGGH
-846 LYGLLFFII
+846 LYGLLFFIM
-855 AIAEFSANV
+855 ALVEFSANV

-875 KILARIRILSLKSL
+875 KILTRVRILSLKSL
-889 LSQTIG
+889 LSQTLG
-895 WHSMDD
+895 WHVMGD

-919 NITGSTIG
+919 NITGSTVG
-927 LILAAAVNL
+927 LVLAAAVNL

-943 FVLAWKIAIVLAPCI
+943 FAIAWKIAIVLAPCI

-976 ERHQKAFSQATAIT
+976 ERHQKAFAQATSIT

-1006 TSSNLRYE
+1006 TQSNVRYE
-1014 HALREPYR
+1014 HALREPYQ

-1051 WGTRQVVDGLYSQTQ
+1051 WGTRQVVAGLYSQTQ

-1091 SKAGLAASNITKL
+1091 SKAGLAASNIHKL
-1104 LTTRSA
+1104 LTTDSA
-1110 DDELDPQNARGKPT
+1110 DDELNPQSCGQKAGN
-1124 DYKQLVSEKPLDTEA
+1124 YKLLLSEKLYDTEA
-1139 ADASALA
+1139 AG
-1146 SSGQGMMVRLR
+1146 SSVPLSSREGMSIQLR
-1157 DVHFD
+1157 DVHFE

-1173 GVNLNIEAGQFCAL
+1173 GVSLNIQPGQFCAL

-1195 STIFAMLERFYRPS
+1195 STIFTMLERFYRPN

-1215 DGIDITRRFG
+1215 DGTDITRQLG
-1225 AEFRDDLALVPQD
+1225 TEFRDDIALVPQE
-1238 NVLFEGSVAFNLS
+1238 NVLFEGSVAFNLG
-1251 LGARSGHQPSQE
+1251 LGARPGYQPSQE
-1263 EIEEACRAASIH
+1263 EMEEACRAASIH
-1275 DVIMSLPRGYQTQ
+1275 DVIMSLPQGYQTL
-1288 CNHDG
+1288 CTHDG

-1309 LLRRPRL
+1309 LLRHPRL

-1330 ERRIQDALMALRGRT
+1330 ERRIQDALMALKGRT

-1359 ADCIYL
+1359 ADCIFL
-1365 IEGGKC
+1365 IEGGQC
-1371 VEQGTHREL
+1371 VEQGTHHEL
-1380 IERSEAYRSSVVH
+1380 IERSETYRSSVIQ

>member
-1 MPRLTWKGAMPE
+1 MSPGSPSSVRK
-13 LFVFV
+13 
-18 FKSAPYYAVIGV
+18 V
-30 SKRCINPTTKQVSG
+30 S
-44 LSVMSSSSPP
+44 
-54 SARKAWHLSL
+54 HLQL
-64 TKRVK
+64 IQRVK
-69 NKAPAAKQS
+69 NYIPATKQS
-78 LRKLFKFIHL
+78 FRKFFAFIHL

-102 TAGTFFAIASGVP
+102 VVGTFFAIASGIP

-120 IVFGELINELNS
+120 IVFGQLINDLNT
-132 TTCSEDTSESSDITS
+132 TTCSEAVSAPNDVTDR
-147 NVRERVL
+147 VRQKVL
-154 YVIYITIANF
+154 YVVYLTIANF

-186 RRYFQSIVKQDTAY
+186 RRYFQSLVRQDTAY
-200 IEGLPSGDVIS
+200 IEELPSGDVVS

-237 FVTSYIVAFMKA
+237 FVTSYIVAFTKA

-277 ATRINT
+277 ATRINS

-302 YAFTAGDRLIKMFS
+302 YAFSSGDRLIKLFS
-316 HHLLASRRDA
+316 DHLLAARKDS

-355 SREIAQSVESDQGG
+355 SRQIAEAVESDQGG

-397 VFAAAASASDR
+397 VFAAAAGASDR
-408 LQSVIDRHSL
+408 LQSVINRESL
-418 IDGTSDEGDKYAP
+418 IDGTSDEGDKSAP
-431 FGEQDIVLRDV
+431 FGEEDIVFRDV
-442 HFTYPSRPDAPVL
+442 HFSYPSRPDVPVL
-455 TGINL
+455 NGINL

-467 TAIVGASGGGKSTVV
+467 TAIVGPSGGGKSTVV
-482 SLLERFYDPSSGELL
+482 SLLERFYDPASGELR
-497 IGSQRFQDL
+497 IGSHRFQDL

-511 RGSIGYVQQE
+511 RGSVGYVQQE
-521 PTLFDRSIL
+521 PTLFNRSIL
-530 ENIADGLENSS
+530 ENIADGLINPS
-541 NESHR
+541 NESHK
-546 DLNSAAMGSALA
+546 DLTSAVLSSALA
-558 DVAACIRNGTP
+558 DLAASIRNGTP
-569 EKEAIKAQDH
+569 EKEAIKAHDH
-579 RVSKVVE
+579 RVAEIVE
-586 LVRQAAL
+586 LVRQAAAS
-593 NSNALTFIETL
+593 SNALTFIETL
-604 PHGLATSTGSGG
+604 PHGLATNTGSAG
-616 SQLSGGQKQRVALAR
+616 SQLSGGQKQRIALAR

-640 ILDEATA
+640 ILDEAMA
-647 ALDSTSESLI
+647 SLDSTSESLI

-692 EVVEQGPHAELIA
+692 RVVEQGPHAELVA
-705 KGGVYAKMVEFQN
+705 KGGAYAKMVEFQN
-718 LERVEMPA
+718 LETLEMPA
-726 TSEDHAVSRSSSDI
+726 IPEDTANRDSGAIH
-740 QGELPDYGS
+740 GELPDYGS
-749 REMPA
+749 KEMPT
-754 EESVLI
+754 EDSVLKTF
-760 PSGEETKAQTDSDKT
+760 GHETKTQTDSDKT
-775 VDESSRSKP
+775 VEESDKSKP
-784 PRWFTIKFTFAL
+784 PRWFTLKFTFVL
-796 VRPNLGFLI
+796 VRPNLGYLI

-833 PCGGADNIREGGE
+833 PCGGAHNIRHGGD
-846 LYGLLFFII
+846 LYGLLFFIL
-855 AIAEFSANV
+855 ALVEFSANV
-864 VGGCAFGWAAE
+864 VGGCAFGWGAE
-875 KILARIRILSLKSL
+875 KILTRIRILSLKSL
-889 LSQTIG
+889 LSQTMG

-901 RTPGTLISYII
+901 RTPGTLISYIS

-919 NITGSTIG
+919 NITGSTVG
-927 LILAAAVNL
+927 LVLAAAVNL

-976 ERHQKAFSQATAIT
+976 ERHQKAFAQATSIT

-1006 TSSNLRYE
+1006 TQSNFRYE

-1051 WGTRQVVDGLYSQTQ
+1051 WGTRQVVAGLYSQTQ

-1091 SKAGLAASNITKL
+1091 SKAGLAASNLTKL
-1104 LTTRSA
+1104 LTTSSA
-1110 DDELDPQNARGKPT
+1110 DDELNPQSSGQKQR
-1124 DYKQLVSEKPLDTEA
+1124 DYKLLLSEKPHDTEA
-1139 ADASALA
+1139 AD
-1146 SSGQGMMVRLR
+1146 SSIPVSSSQGMNVQLR
-1157 DVHFD
+1157 DVHFE

-1173 GVNLNIEAGQFCAL
+1173 GVNLSIQAGQFCAL

-1195 STIFAMLERFYRPS
+1195 STIFTMLERFYRPN

-1215 DGIDITRRFG
+1215 DGTDITRQLG
-1225 AEFRDDLALVPQD
+1225 TEFRDDIALVPQE
-1238 NVLFEGSVAFNLS
+1238 NVLFEGSVAFNLG
-1251 LGARSGHQPSQE
+1251 LGARPGYQPSLE
-1263 EIEEACRAASIH
+1263 EMEEACHAASIH
-1275 DVIMSLPRGYQTQ
+1275 DVIMSLPQGYQTA

-1330 ERRIQDALMALRGRT
+1330 ERRIQDSLMALRGRT

-1365 IEGGKC
+1365 IEGGQC
-1371 VEQGTHREL
+1371 VEQGTHHEL
-1380 IERSEAYRSSVVH
+1380 MERSETYRSSVVQ
-1393 QSIQS
+1393 QSIQP

>member
-1 MPRLTWKGAMPE
+1 
-13 LFVFV
+13 
-18 FKSAPYYAVIGV
+18 
-30 SKRCINPTTKQVSG
+30 
-44 LSVMSSSSPP
+44 MSSSNPP
-54 SARKAWHLSL
+54 SARETWHSRLM
-64 TKRVK
+64 TVT
-69 NKAPAAKQS
+69 KQS
-78 LRKLFKFIHL
+78 LRKFFSFIHL
-88 LFSLDYTKLDVLLI
+88 LFSLDYTKVDVLLI
-102 TAGTFFAIASGVP
+102 VIGTLFAIASGTP

-120 IVFGELINELNS
+120 IVFGELINDLNT
-132 TTCSEDTSESSDITS
+132 TTCSDAPSSDVTDS
-147 NVRERVL
+147 VRQKVL
-154 YVIYITIANF
+154 FVIYITIANF
-164 CFIYIHCSCWSY
+164 CFIYIYSSCWAY

-186 RRYFQSIVKQDTAY
+186 RHYFQSIIRQDTAY
-200 IEGLPSGDVIS
+200 IEGLPSGDIIS

-216 IEVVQSGT
+216 IEAVQSGT

-230 LISTVSY
+230 LISTLSY

-263 FLMSYVGGYFIKRY
+263 FLMSYLGGFLIKRY
-277 ATRINT
+277 ATRINA

-302 YAFTAGDRLIKMFS
+302 YAFSSGDRLIKLFS
-316 HHLLASRRDA
+316 DHLFDSRKDA

-355 SREIAQSVESDQGG
+355 SRQIAEAVESNQGG

-397 VFAAAASASDR
+397 MFSSAATASDR
-408 LQSVIDRHSL
+408 LRSVINRESL
-418 IDGTSDEGDKYAP
+418 IDGTSDKGDKSAP
-431 FGEQDIVLRDV
+431 FGEEDIVFRDV

-455 TGINL
+455 NGINL

-467 TAIVGASGGGKSTVV
+467 TAIVGPSGGGKSTVV
-482 SLLERFYDPSSGELL
+482 SLLERFYDPTSGELL
-497 IGSQRFQDL
+497 IGNQRFQDL

-530 ENIADGLENSS
+530 ENIADGLTNAS
-541 NESHR
+541 NESHT
-546 DLNSAAMGSALA
+546 DLTSVVLGPALA
-558 DVAACIRNGTP
+558 DVAASVRNGIP
-569 EKEAIKAQDH
+569 ENEAIKEHDY
-579 RVSKVVE
+579 RVAKVVD
-586 LVRQAAL
+586 LVRQAASS
-593 NSNALTFIETL
+593 SNALAFIETL
-604 PHGLATSTGSGG
+604 PHGLATNTGHAG
-616 SQLSGGQKQRVALAR
+616 SQLSGGQKQRIALAR
-631 ALVREPSLL
+631 ALVREPSLI

-666 RVTMVSIA
+666 RVTIVSIA
-674 HRLATAKDAHK
+674 HRLATAKSAHK

-692 EVVEQGPHAELIA
+692 KVVEQGSPAELIA
-705 KGGVYAKMVEFQN
+705 QRGAYAKMLEFQN
-718 LERVEMPA
+718 LDNLETPV
-726 TSEDHAVSRSSSDI
+726 
-740 QGELPDYGS
+740 LPDDTGSCDSAAIHGDLPGYGIK
-749 REMPA
+749 EMRTDGGVLKTDEKKKQTSPNNM
-754 EESVLI
+754 EES
-760 PSGEETKAQTDSDKT
+760 ADKT
-775 VDESSRSKP
+775 KP
-784 PRWFTIKFTFAL
+784 PRWFTLRFTL
-796 VRPNLGFLI
+796 SLIRPNLGFLI

-828 VSSLS
+828 INSLS
-833 PCGGADNIREGGE
+833 PCGGADKIRHGGH
-846 LYGLLFFII
+846 LYGLLFFVMAVI
-855 AIAEFSANV
+855 EFSANV
-864 VGGCAFGWAAE
+864 IGGCAFGWAAE
-875 KILARIRILSLKSL
+875 KILSRVRILSLKSL
-889 LSQTIG
+889 LSQTIA

-901 RTPGTLISYII
+901 RTPGTLIGFII

-919 NITGSTIG
+919 NITGSTVG
-927 LILAAAVNL
+927 LILAAAINL

-943 FVLAWKIAIVLAPCI
+943 FSLAWKIAIVLAPCI
-958 PVLLASGIMKLR
+958 PVLLASGLMKLR

-976 ERHQKAFSQATAIT
+976 ERHQKAFAQATSLT

-1006 TSSNLRYE
+1006 TQSNIRYE
-1014 HALREPYR
+1014 HALRAPYS

-1051 WGTRQVVDGLYSQTQ
+1051 WGTKQVVAGLYSQTQ

-1074 LFSTQSCSQMF
+1074 LFSTQSCSQML

-1091 SKAGLAASNITKL
+1091 SKAGLAASNIAQL

-1110 DDELDPQNARGKPT
+1110 DDELNPQGSDQKSS
-1124 DYKQLVSEKPLDTEA
+1124 DYKLLLSEKIHDTEA
-1139 ADASALA
+1139 AAESSIPV
-1146 SSGQGMMVRLR
+1146 SSGQGIDIELR
-1157 DVHFD
+1157 DIHFE
-1162 YPSRPGHPVLC
+1162 YPSRPGHPVLN
-1173 GVNLNIEAGQFCAL
+1173 GVNLKIKAGQFCAL
-1187 AGPSGSGK
+1187 VGPSGSGK
-1195 STIFAMLERFYRPS
+1195 STIFAMLERFYRPD
-1209 RGAVVM
+1209 RGGVIM
-1215 DGIDITRRFG
+1215 DGTDITRQVRTK
-1225 AEFRDDLALVPQD
+1225 FRDLIALVPQD

-1251 LGARSGHQPSQE
+1251 LGARPGHQPSQE
-1263 EIEEACRAASIH
+1263 ELEEACCAAGIH
-1275 DVIMSLPRGYQTQ
+1275 DVIMGLPQGYQTP

-1330 ERRIQDALMALRGRT
+1330 EKRIQDGLMTLRGRT

-1365 IEGGKC
+1365 VEGGQC
-1371 VEQGTHREL
+1371 VEQGTHQEL
-1380 IERSEAYRSSVVH
+1380 IERSETYRSSVLQ